1 MQSQSKIPASN
12 FVDFNKLILKFIWK
26 GKRLRIANTIL
37 KKNKVEKLML
47 PDKMIECQQFYVVQ
61 LNINK
66 LKDFHNGVELLFE
79 KECIA
84 QSKLRN
90 YFEFRGF
97 FISKTVL
104 N

>member
-1 MQSQSKIPASN
+1 MCQYDIEGEQSPPQ
-12 FVDFNKLILKFIWK
+12 L
-26 GKRLRIANTIL
+26 
-37 KKNKVEKLML
+37 L

-66 LKDFHNGVELLFE
+66 LKDFHNEVELLFE

-90 YFEFRGF
+90 YFEIRGF
-97 FISKTVL
+97 FISKTFKL
-104 N
+104 IM